1 MEFIHKEDLQ
11 FEELTAVTKPSGR
24 VYTTPDGDY
33 PSVTTVLGYFKK
45 AGIIAWRKRVGDKEA
60 NRISG
65 QASVRGT
72 KVHQLAE
79 DYINNVK
86 NYKEDH
92 QPANIDMFENQLKP
106 VLDKHLGL
114 VYGVEVPLYSSYL
127 KLAGRCDLVGEWD
140 GRKAII
146 DFKTSRK
153 LKKEEWIEDY
163 FMQGACY
170 SVMFEERT
178 GIAVND
184 IVILIGVDGEA
195 EPQLFVKK
203 RDDYID
209 LAIHKVRE
217 YEKIHSQRL

>member
-1 MEFIHKEDLQ
+1 MEFIHKEDIQ

-79 DYINNVK
+79 DYINNIK

-217 YEKIHSQRL
+217 YEKIHS

>member
-79 DYINNVK
+79 DYINNIK

-184 IVILIGVDGEA
+184 IVILIGVDGEV

>member
-178 GIAVND
+178 GIE
-184 IVILIGVDGEA
+184 IGRAHV
-195 EPQLFVKK
+195 
-203 RDDYID
+203 
-209 LAIHKVRE
+209 
-217 YEKIHSQRL
+217 

>member
-1 MEFIHKEDLQ
+1 MEFIHKEDIQ

-79 DYINNVK
+79 DYINNIK

-184 IVILIGVDGEA
+184 IVILIGVDGEV

>member
-1 MEFIHKEDLQ
+1 MEFTHKEDLQ

-45 AGIIAWRKRVGDKEA
+45 EGIKAWRKRVGEKEA

-72 KVHQLAE
+72 KVHQLCE
-79 DYINNVK
+79 DYINNIA
-86 NYKEDH
+86 NYKENH

-106 VLDKHLGL
+106 VLDQHLGL

-127 KLAGRCDLVGEWD
+127 RLAGRCDLVGEWD

-170 SVMFEERT
+170 SVMFEEGT
-178 GIAVND
+178 GIAIND
-184 IVILIGVDGEA
+184 IVILIGVDGEP

-217 YEKIHSQRL
+217 YEKIHS

>member
-1 MEFIHKEDLQ
+1 MEFIHKEDIQ

-79 DYINNVK
+79 DYINNIK

-184 IVILIGVDGEA
+184 IVILIGVDGEV

-217 YEKIHSQRL
+217 YEKIHS

>member
-1 MEFIHKEDLQ
+1 MEFIHKEDIQ

-184 IVILIGVDGEA
+184 IVILIGVDGEV